1 MGGALTGPRPCVTEP
16 TTPPEPS
23 FSPVRETLA
32 ALRRLP
38 DLRAA
43 LEALALFLLV
53 LLAGAWAVGD
63 GVLTLD
69 PMSRGQMMSVWLS
82 AFLMPALLEEL
93 VFRGWLPRGAALAA
107 VASFIAF
114 VLWRPLQ
121 VWLNLPFGRPEF
133 THPGFLMVV
142 ACLGF
147 ACTLTRVRSGS
158 IWPGVVIH
166 WGVVVAWLA
175 LFEGDGGAGALQSP

>member
-1 MGGALTGPRPCVTEP
+1 MTDLSQA
-16 TTPPEPS
+16 PEPAGHRPPS
-23 FSPVRETLA
+23 SPARETMA

-43 LEALALFLLV
+43 LEALVLFMLV
-53 LLAGAWAVGD
+53 LVAGGWAASH

-69 PMSRGQMMSVWLS
+69 PMSRSQLMPIWLS
-82 AFLMPALLEEL
+82 AFLMPSLLEEL
-93 VFRGWLPRGAALAA
+93 AFRSWLPRAAPLAA
-107 VASFIAF
+107 VASFVTF
-114 VLWRPLQ
+114 VLWHPLQ
-121 VWLNLPFGRPEF
+121 VWLNLPFARPEF
-133 THPGFLMVV
+133 VQPGFLMLV

-147 ACTLTRVRSGS
+147 ACTLTRIRSGS

-175 LFEGDGGAGALQSP
+175 LFGGHGPGAGLQSP

>member
-1 MGGALTGPRPCVTEP
+1 VTEP
-16 TTPPEPS
+16 TTPPGPASPEPR
-23 FSPVRETLA
+23 FSPVRESLA

-43 LEALALFLLV
+43 LEALVLFLLV

-69 PMSRGQMMSVWLS
+69 PIPSSQMMTVWLS

-93 VFRGWLPRGAALAA
+93 LFRGWLPRGAALAA
-107 VASFIAF
+107 IASFIAF
-114 VLWRPLQ
+114 VLWHPLQ
-121 VWLNLPFGRPEF
+121 VWLNLPFARPEF
-133 THPGFLMVV
+133 TRPGFIMVV

-147 ACTLTRVRSGS
+147 ACTLTRIRSGS

-175 LFEGDGGAGALQSP
+175 LFGGQGATGALQPP

>member
-1 MGGALTGPRPCVTEP
+1 MTEP
-16 TTPPEPS
+16 TTPPGPAAPEPR
-23 FSPVRETLA
+23 FSPVRESLA

-43 LEALALFLLV
+43 LEALVLFLLV

-69 PMSRGQMMSVWLS
+69 PIPSSQMMTVWLS

-93 VFRGWLPRGAALAA
+93 LFRSWLPRGAAFAA
-107 VASFIAF
+107 IASFIAF
-114 VLWRPLQ
+114 VLWHPLQ

-133 THPGFLMVV
+133 TRPGFIMVV

-147 ACTLTRVRSGS
+147 ACTLTRIRSGS

-175 LFEGDGGAGALQSP
+175 LFGGHGATGALQPP